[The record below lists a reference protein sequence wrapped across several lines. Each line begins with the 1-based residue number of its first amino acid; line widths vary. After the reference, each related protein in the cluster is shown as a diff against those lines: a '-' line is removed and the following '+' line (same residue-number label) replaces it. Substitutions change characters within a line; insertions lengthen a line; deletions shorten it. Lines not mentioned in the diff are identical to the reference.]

1 MVVTDHSKERKMKTI
16 FLFPAIAVLGL
27 STFAHAQQGGD
38 MSTMPGMQM
47 KPKADT
53 MKGMDMD
60 TMMQRCDDM
69 RQKMKSGKPMS
80 PEEQKMMPACD
91 DMDRSMNMPAQPYV
105 PPAERNR

>member
-1 MVVTDHSKERKMKTI
+1 MKTI
-16 FLFPAIAVLGL
+16 FLLSAASVLGL
-27 STFAHAQQGGD
+27 ATFAHAQQDGD
-38 MSTMPGMQM
+38 LSAMPGMQM
-47 KPKADT
+47 KPQAGG

-80 PEEQKMMPACD
+80 SEDQKMMPACD